1 MKLNR
6 RDFIMGSLALGGA
19 AAVGGLAGCS
29 APKQTPSDQGAMPD
43 TGAEKGIPEIFTDGK
58 WIGTA
63 MGHDDELIAEVVVAN
78 GDLASIRVLRCDDT
92 IGIGTTAAPMMAAR
106 ILEAK
111 NLDVDVVSG
120 ATTTSIAVRN
130 AVSDAIMNAG
140 GDLATFSLGA
150 AEPSGG
156 TDQAVEVDVALAGA
170 GTAGLIAAVRLLEAG
185 KSVVLFE
192 KQDIAGGSMPMTYSG
207 VAAAESELQANY
219 AVGRHDEN
227 PMFSKAGMLA
237 IMSKYLVPENDRFDG
252 AMPYQTAMYDNSGKL
267 VDWLHGMGVG
277 FYSLGVNPAYGVTP
291 YLAPGCYMGG
301 CGYAKDFLVDRVGA
315 LGGQIIYATKVTELS
330 QDSDGRVTGLLAE
343 GRDGSTWTVTA
354 KAVCL
359 TTGGFAANPEMI
371 AEHYPEYAE
380 YKFNCAPGSTGEGIL
395 MGQKAGGA
403 VECMGRELGAFLS
416 TTSQAGSNFEI
427 AFLYQTTPGIIVNAS
442 GAQFGNMMSD
452 NHGMLGR
459 GLRDAANGGAFFYI
473 TDESGRITTNKNEL
487 YAMDTYKC
495 LERRRDM
502 VHFASVEEAAAAL
515 DLPQLEATIE
525 AHNAHALAG
534 EEDEFGRKNL
544 PYLDTYNGIWIV
556 SCIPTFYLTTG
567 GLAIDTAGHVL
578 TEDGKP
584 VAGLY
589 AAGDVCGSI
598 EEKDG
603 RPYAM
608 GFDAAMNYGYL
619 MAEAVIASPPLSLA
633 PGAFRFPAPRLFG
646 NPLLPI
652 AHVRGEHGGEDLQVG
667 LAAVQA
673 GDVDEGLVV
682 GALAVGAS
690 SPLSTA

>member
-29 APKQTPSDQGAMPD
+29 APKQTSSDQGAMPD

-150 AEPSGG
+150 AESSGG

-495 LERRRDM
+495 LERRGDM

-619 MAEAVIASPPLSLA
+619 MAEAVIA
-633 PGAFRFPAPRLFG
+633 
-646 NPLLPI
+646 
-652 AHVRGEHGGEDLQVG
+652 DL
-667 LAAVQA
+667 
-673 GDVDEGLVV
+673 
-682 GALAVGAS
+682 
-690 SPLSTA
+690 

>member
-6 RDFIMGSLALGGA
+6 RDFIMGFLALGGA

-92 IGIGTTAAPMMAAR
+92 IGIPMMAAR

-156 TDQAVEVDVALAGA
+156 TDQAVEVDVALAGV

-495 LERRRDM
+495 LERRGDM

-619 MAEAVIASPPLSLA
+619 MAETVIA
-633 PGAFRFPAPRLFG
+633 
-646 NPLLPI
+646 
-652 AHVRGEHGGEDLQVG
+652 DL
-667 LAAVQA
+667 
-673 GDVDEGLVV
+673 
-682 GALAVGAS
+682 
-690 SPLSTA
+690 

>member
-92 IGIGTTAAPMMAAR
+92 SGIGTTAAPMMAAR

-111 NLDVDVVSG
+111 NLDVDVISG

-495 LERRRDM
+495 LERRGDM

-619 MAEAVIASPPLSLA
+619 MAEAVIA
-633 PGAFRFPAPRLFG
+633 
-646 NPLLPI
+646 
-652 AHVRGEHGGEDLQVG
+652 DL
-667 LAAVQA
+667 
-673 GDVDEGLVV
+673 
-682 GALAVGAS
+682 
-690 SPLSTA
+690 

>member
-1 MKLNR
+1 
-6 RDFIMGSLALGGA
+6 
-19 AAVGGLAGCS
+19 
-29 APKQTPSDQGAMPD
+29 MPD

-343 GRDGSTWTVTA
+343 GRDGSTWTVIA

-495 LERRRDM
+495 LERRGDM

-619 MAEAVIASPPLSLA
+619 MAEAVIA
-633 PGAFRFPAPRLFG
+633 
-646 NPLLPI
+646 
-652 AHVRGEHGGEDLQVG
+652 DL
-667 LAAVQA
+667 
-673 GDVDEGLVV
+673 
-682 GALAVGAS
+682 
-690 SPLSTA
+690 

>member
-1 MKLNR
+1 
-6 RDFIMGSLALGGA
+6 
-19 AAVGGLAGCS
+19 
-29 APKQTPSDQGAMPD
+29 MPD

-106 ILEAK
+106 ILEAN

-343 GRDGSTWTVTA
+343 GRDGSTWTVSA

-371 AEHYPEYAE
+371 AEYYPEYAE

-495 LERRRDM
+495 LERRGDM

-619 MAEAVIASPPLSLA
+619 MAETVIA
-633 PGAFRFPAPRLFG
+633 
-646 NPLLPI
+646 
-652 AHVRGEHGGEDLQVG
+652 DL
-667 LAAVQA
+667 
-673 GDVDEGLVV
+673 
-682 GALAVGAS
+682 
-690 SPLSTA
+690 

>member
-1 MKLNR
+1 
-6 RDFIMGSLALGGA
+6 
-19 AAVGGLAGCS
+19 
-29 APKQTPSDQGAMPD
+29 
-43 TGAEKGIPEIFTDGK
+43 
-58 WIGTA
+58 

-343 GRDGSTWTVTA
+343 GRDGSTWTVIA

-495 LERRRDM
+495 LERRGDM

-619 MAEAVIASPPLSLA
+619 MAEAVIA
-633 PGAFRFPAPRLFG
+633 
-646 NPLLPI
+646 
-652 AHVRGEHGGEDLQVG
+652 DL
-667 LAAVQA
+667 
-673 GDVDEGLVV
+673 
-682 GALAVGAS
+682 
-690 SPLSTA
+690 

>member
-1 MKLNR
+1 
-6 RDFIMGSLALGGA
+6 
-19 AAVGGLAGCS
+19 
-29 APKQTPSDQGAMPD
+29 
-43 TGAEKGIPEIFTDGK
+43 
-58 WIGTA
+58 

-452 NHGMLGR
+452 NHGRLGR
-459 GLRDAANGGAFFYI
+459 GLRDAANGCAFFYI

-619 MAEAVIASPPLSLA
+619 MAEAVIA
-633 PGAFRFPAPRLFG
+633 
-646 NPLLPI
+646 
-652 AHVRGEHGGEDLQVG
+652 DL
-667 LAAVQA
+667 
-673 GDVDEGLVV
+673 
-682 GALAVGAS
+682 
-690 SPLSTA
+690 

>member
-19 AAVGGLAGCS
+19 AAAGGLAGCS

-343 GRDGSTWTVTA
+343 GRDGSTWTVIA

-495 LERRRDM
+495 LERRGDM

-619 MAEAVIASPPLSLA
+619 MAEAVIA
-633 PGAFRFPAPRLFG
+633 
-646 NPLLPI
+646 
-652 AHVRGEHGGEDLQVG
+652 DL
-667 LAAVQA
+667 
-673 GDVDEGLVV
+673 
-682 GALAVGAS
+682 
-690 SPLSTA
+690 

>member
-156 TDQAVEVDVALAGA
+156 TDQAVEVDVALAGV

-207 VAAAESELQANY
+207 VAAAESQLQSNY
-219 AVGRHDEN
+219 ALGRHDEN
-227 PMFSKAGMLA
+227 PMFNKAGMLA

-343 GRDGSTWTVTA
+343 GRDGSTWTVIA

-495 LERRRDM
+495 LERRGDM

-619 MAEAVIASPPLSLA
+619 MAEAVIA
-633 PGAFRFPAPRLFG
+633 
-646 NPLLPI
+646 
-652 AHVRGEHGGEDLQVG
+652 DL
-667 LAAVQA
+667 
-673 GDVDEGLVV
+673 
-682 GALAVGAS
+682 
-690 SPLSTA
+690 

>member
-1 MKLNR
+1 M
-6 RDFIMGSLALGGA
+6 
-19 AAVGGLAGCS
+19 
-29 APKQTPSDQGAMPD
+29 
-43 TGAEKGIPEIFTDGK
+43 
-58 WIGTA
+58 
-63 MGHDDELIAEVVVAN
+63 
-78 GDLASIRVLRCDDT
+78 
-92 IGIGTTAAPMMAAR
+92 
-106 ILEAK
+106 
-111 NLDVDVVSG
+111 
-120 ATTTSIAVRN
+120 
-130 AVSDAIMNAG
+130 
-140 GDLATFSLGA
+140 
-150 AEPSGG
+150 
-156 TDQAVEVDVALAGA
+156 DVALAGA

-343 GRDGSTWTVTA
+343 GRDGSTWTVIA

-495 LERRRDM
+495 LERRGDM

-619 MAEAVIASPPLSLA
+619 MAEAVIA
-633 PGAFRFPAPRLFG
+633 
-646 NPLLPI
+646 
-652 AHVRGEHGGEDLQVG
+652 DL
-667 LAAVQA
+667 
-673 GDVDEGLVV
+673 
-682 GALAVGAS
+682 
-690 SPLSTA
+690 

>member
-29 APKQTPSDQGAMPD
+29 APKQTSSNQEAMPD
-43 TGAEKGIPEIFTDGK
+43 TGAEKGIPEVFTDGK

-63 MGHDDELIAEVVVAN
+63 MGHDDELIAEVIVAD

-140 GDLATFSLGA
+140 GDSATFSLGA
-150 AEPSGG
+150 AEPNDGA
-156 TDQAVEVDVALAGA
+156 DQAIEVDVALAGA

-207 VAAAESELQANY
+207 VAAAESELQTNY
-219 AVGRHDEN
+219 ALGRHDEN
-227 PMFSKAGMLA
+227 PMFSKTGMLA
-237 IMSKYLVPENDRFDG
+237 VMSKYLVPENDRFDG

-315 LGGQIIYATKVTELS
+315 LGGQIVYATKVIELV
-330 QDSDGRVTGLLAE
+330 QDSDERVTGLLAE
-343 GRDGSTWTVTA
+343 GRDGSTWTVSA

-403 VECMGRELGAFLS
+403 IECMGRELGAFLS

-495 LERRRDM
+495 LERRGDM
-502 VHFASVEEAAAAL
+502 VHYASVEEAAETL
-515 DLPQLEATIE
+515 GLPELAATIE

-544 PYLDTYNGIWIV
+544 PYLDTYNGIWVI

-578 TEDGKP
+578 TEAGKP

-589 AAGDVCGSI
+589 AAGDACGSI

-619 MAEAVIASPPLSLA
+619 MAEAIIA
-633 PGAFRFPAPRLFG
+633 
-646 NPLLPI
+646 
-652 AHVRGEHGGEDLQVG
+652 DL
-667 LAAVQA
+667 
-673 GDVDEGLVV
+673 
-682 GALAVGAS
+682 
-690 SPLSTA
+690 

>member
-106 ILEAK
+106 ILKAK

-343 GRDGSTWTVTA
+343 GRDGSTWTVIA

-495 LERRRDM
+495 LERRGDM

-619 MAEAVIASPPLSLA
+619 MAEAVIA
-633 PGAFRFPAPRLFG
+633 
-646 NPLLPI
+646 
-652 AHVRGEHGGEDLQVG
+652 DL
-667 LAAVQA
+667 
-673 GDVDEGLVV
+673 
-682 GALAVGAS
+682 
-690 SPLSTA
+690 

>member
-1 MKLNR
+1 
-6 RDFIMGSLALGGA
+6 
-19 AAVGGLAGCS
+19 
-29 APKQTPSDQGAMPD
+29 MPD
-43 TGAEKGIPEIFTDGK
+43 TGAEKGIPENFTDGK

-495 LERRRDM
+495 LERRGDM

-619 MAEAVIASPPLSLA
+619 MAEAVIA
-633 PGAFRFPAPRLFG
+633 
-646 NPLLPI
+646 
-652 AHVRGEHGGEDLQVG
+652 DL
-667 LAAVQA
+667 
-673 GDVDEGLVV
+673 
-682 GALAVGAS
+682 
-690 SPLSTA
+690 

>member
-92 IGIGTTAAPMMAAR
+92 IDIGTTAAPMMAAR

-207 VAAAESELQANY
+207 VAAAESQLQSNY
-219 AVGRHDEN
+219 ALGRHDEN
-227 PMFSKAGMLA
+227 PMFNKAGMLA

-343 GRDGSTWTVTA
+343 GRDGSTWTVIA

-495 LERRRDM
+495 LERRGDM

-619 MAEAVIASPPLSLA
+619 MAEAVIA
-633 PGAFRFPAPRLFG
+633 
-646 NPLLPI
+646 
-652 AHVRGEHGGEDLQVG
+652 DL
-667 LAAVQA
+667 
-673 GDVDEGLVV
+673 
-682 GALAVGAS
+682 
-690 SPLSTA
+690 

>member
-29 APKQTPSDQGAMPD
+29 APKQASPDQGAMPD
-43 TGAEKGIPEIFTDGK
+43 TGAEKGIPENFTDGK

-495 LERRRDM
+495 LERRGDM

-608 GFDAAMNYGYL
+608 GFDAAMNYEYL
-619 MAEAVIASPPLSLA
+619 MAEAVIA
-633 PGAFRFPAPRLFG
+633 
-646 NPLLPI
+646 
-652 AHVRGEHGGEDLQVG
+652 DL
-667 LAAVQA
+667 
-673 GDVDEGLVV
+673 
-682 GALAVGAS
+682 
-690 SPLSTA
+690 

>member
-29 APKQTPSDQGAMPD
+29 TPKQTSSDQEAMPD

-111 NLDVDVVSG
+111 NLDVDAVSG

-140 GDLATFSLGA
+140 GDLATFSLGTA
-150 AEPSGG
+150 KPSGG
-156 TDQAVEVDVALAGA
+156 KAQAIEVDVALAGA

-207 VAAAESELQANY
+207 VAAAESELQTNY

-237 IMSKYLVPENDRFDG
+237 VMSKYLVPENDRFDG

-315 LGGQIIYATKVTELS
+315 LDGKIIYATKVTELS

-487 YAMDTYKC
+487 YAMNTYKC
-495 LERRRDM
+495 LERRGDM

-525 AHNAHALAG
+525 AHNTHALAG

-619 MAEAVIASPPLSLA
+619 MAEAVIA
-633 PGAFRFPAPRLFG
+633 
-646 NPLLPI
+646 
-652 AHVRGEHGGEDLQVG
+652 DL
-667 LAAVQA
+667 
-673 GDVDEGLVV
+673 
-682 GALAVGAS
+682 
-690 SPLSTA
+690 

>member
-19 AAVGGLAGCS
+19 AAVGGRAGCS

-92 IGIGTTAAPMMAAR
+92 IGIGTPAAPMMAAR

-150 AEPSGG
+150 AESSGG

-380 YKFNCAPGSTGEGIL
+380 YKFNCAPGCSGEGIL
-395 MGQKAGGA
+395 MGKKSGGA

-495 LERRRDM
+495 LERRGDM

-619 MAEAVIASPPLSLA
+619 MAEAVIA
-633 PGAFRFPAPRLFG
+633 
-646 NPLLPI
+646 
-652 AHVRGEHGGEDLQVG
+652 DL
-667 LAAVQA
+667 
-673 GDVDEGLVV
+673 
-682 GALAVGAS
+682 
-690 SPLSTA
+690 

>member
-29 APKQTPSDQGAMPD
+29 APKQTPPDQGATPD

-495 LERRRDM
+495 LERRGDM
-502 VHFASVEEAAAAL
+502 VHFASVEEAATAL

-619 MAEAVIASPPLSLA
+619 MAEAVIA
-633 PGAFRFPAPRLFG
+633 
-646 NPLLPI
+646 
-652 AHVRGEHGGEDLQVG
+652 DL
-667 LAAVQA
+667 
-673 GDVDEGLVV
+673 
-682 GALAVGAS
+682 
-690 SPLSTA
+690 

>member
-1 MKLNR
+1 
-6 RDFIMGSLALGGA
+6 
-19 AAVGGLAGCS
+19 
-29 APKQTPSDQGAMPD
+29 MPD

-156 TDQAVEVDVALAGA
+156 TDQAVEVDVALAGV

-495 LERRRDM
+495 LERRGDM
-502 VHFASVEEAAAAL
+502 VHFASVEDAAAAL

-619 MAEAVIASPPLSLA
+619 MAETVIA
-633 PGAFRFPAPRLFG
+633 
-646 NPLLPI
+646 
-652 AHVRGEHGGEDLQVG
+652 DL
-667 LAAVQA
+667 
-673 GDVDEGLVV
+673 
-682 GALAVGAS
+682 
-690 SPLSTA
+690 

>member
-1 MKLNR
+1 M
-6 RDFIMGSLALGGA
+6 
-19 AAVGGLAGCS
+19 
-29 APKQTPSDQGAMPD
+29 
-43 TGAEKGIPEIFTDGK
+43 
-58 WIGTA
+58 
-63 MGHDDELIAEVVVAN
+63 
-78 GDLASIRVLRCDDT
+78 
-92 IGIGTTAAPMMAAR
+92 
-106 ILEAK
+106 
-111 NLDVDVVSG
+111 
-120 ATTTSIAVRN
+120 
-130 AVSDAIMNAG
+130 
-140 GDLATFSLGA
+140 
-150 AEPSGG
+150 
-156 TDQAVEVDVALAGA
+156 
-170 GTAGLIAAVRLLEAG
+170 
-185 KSVVLFE
+185 
-192 KQDIAGGSMPMTYSG
+192 
-207 VAAAESELQANY
+207 
-219 AVGRHDEN
+219 
-227 PMFSKAGMLA
+227 
-237 IMSKYLVPENDRFDG
+237 
-252 AMPYQTAMYDNSGKL
+252 
-267 VDWLHGMGVG
+267 
-277 FYSLGVNPAYGVTP
+277 
-291 YLAPGCYMGG
+291 
-301 CGYAKDFLVDRVGA
+301 
-315 LGGQIIYATKVTELS
+315 
-330 QDSDGRVTGLLAE
+330 
-343 GRDGSTWTVTA
+343 TA

-495 LERRRDM
+495 LERRGDM

-619 MAEAVIASPPLSLA
+619 MAEAVIA
-633 PGAFRFPAPRLFG
+633 
-646 NPLLPI
+646 
-652 AHVRGEHGGEDLQVG
+652 DL
-667 LAAVQA
+667 
-673 GDVDEGLVV
+673 
-682 GALAVGAS
+682 
-690 SPLSTA
+690 

>member
-156 TDQAVEVDVALAGA
+156 TDQAVEVDVALAGV

-227 PMFSKAGMLA
+227 PMFSKAGKLA

-495 LERRRDM
+495 LERRGDM

-619 MAEAVIASPPLSLA
+619 MAETVIA
-633 PGAFRFPAPRLFG
+633 
-646 NPLLPI
+646 
-652 AHVRGEHGGEDLQVG
+652 DL
-667 LAAVQA
+667 
-673 GDVDEGLVV
+673 
-682 GALAVGAS
+682 
-690 SPLSTA
+690 

>member
-1 MKLNR
+1 
-6 RDFIMGSLALGGA
+6 
-19 AAVGGLAGCS
+19 
-29 APKQTPSDQGAMPD
+29 
-43 TGAEKGIPEIFTDGK
+43 
-58 WIGTA
+58 

-156 TDQAVEVDVALAGA
+156 TDQAVEVDVALAGV

-277 FYSLGVNPAYGVTP
+277 FYSLGVNPAYGITP

-495 LERRRDM
+495 LERRGDM

-619 MAEAVIASPPLSLA
+619 MAETVIA
-633 PGAFRFPAPRLFG
+633 
-646 NPLLPI
+646 
-652 AHVRGEHGGEDLQVG
+652 DL
-667 LAAVQA
+667 
-673 GDVDEGLVV
+673 
-682 GALAVGAS
+682 
-690 SPLSTA
+690 

>member
-29 APKQTPSDQGAMPD
+29 ASKQTPSDQGAMPD

-495 LERRRDM
+495 LERRGDM

-619 MAEAVIASPPLSLA
+619 MAEAVIA
-633 PGAFRFPAPRLFG
+633 
-646 NPLLPI
+646 
-652 AHVRGEHGGEDLQVG
+652 DL
-667 LAAVQA
+667 
-673 GDVDEGLVV
+673 
-682 GALAVGAS
+682 
-690 SPLSTA
+690 

>member
-1 MKLNR
+1 
-6 RDFIMGSLALGGA
+6 
-19 AAVGGLAGCS
+19 
-29 APKQTPSDQGAMPD
+29 MPD

-619 MAEAVIASPPLSLA
+619 MAEAVIA
-633 PGAFRFPAPRLFG
+633 
-646 NPLLPI
+646 
-652 AHVRGEHGGEDLQVG
+652 DL
-667 LAAVQA
+667 
-673 GDVDEGLVV
+673 
-682 GALAVGAS
+682 
-690 SPLSTA
+690 

>member
-29 APKQTPSDQGAMPD
+29 APKQASPDQGAMPD
-43 TGAEKGIPEIFTDGK
+43 TGAEKGIPENFTDGK

-495 LERRRDM
+495 LERRGDM

-619 MAEAVIASPPLSLA
+619 MAEAVIA
-633 PGAFRFPAPRLFG
+633 
-646 NPLLPI
+646 
-652 AHVRGEHGGEDLQVG
+652 DL
-667 LAAVQA
+667 
-673 GDVDEGLVV
+673 
-682 GALAVGAS
+682 
-690 SPLSTA
+690 

>member
-78 GDLASIRVLRCDDT
+78 GDLASIRVLRCDDA

-150 AEPSGG
+150 AESSGG

-495 LERRRDM
+495 LERRGDM

-619 MAEAVIASPPLSLA
+619 MAEAVIA
-633 PGAFRFPAPRLFG
+633 
-646 NPLLPI
+646 
-652 AHVRGEHGGEDLQVG
+652 DL
-667 LAAVQA
+667 
-673 GDVDEGLVV
+673 
-682 GALAVGAS
+682 
-690 SPLSTA
+690 

>member
-170 GTAGLIAAVRLLEAG
+170 GTAGLITAVRLLEAG

-495 LERRRDM
+495 LERRGDM

-619 MAEAVIASPPLSLA
+619 MAETVIA
-633 PGAFRFPAPRLFG
+633 
-646 NPLLPI
+646 
-652 AHVRGEHGGEDLQVG
+652 DL
-667 LAAVQA
+667 
-673 GDVDEGLVV
+673 
-682 GALAVGAS
+682 
-690 SPLSTA
+690 

>member
-43 TGAEKGIPEIFTDGK
+43 TGAEKGIPENFTDGK

-111 NLDVDVVSG
+111 NLDVDAVSG

-207 VAAAESELQANY
+207 VAAAESQLQSNY
-219 AVGRHDEN
+219 ALGRHDEN
-227 PMFSKAGMLA
+227 PMFNKAGMLA
-237 IMSKYLVPENDRFDG
+237 VMSKYLVPENDRFDG

-315 LGGQIIYATKVTELS
+315 LGGQIIYATEVTELV
-330 QDSDGRVTGLLAE
+330 QEADGRVTGLLAQ
-343 GRDGSTWTVTA
+343 GRDGSSWTVGA

-359 TTGGFAANPEMI
+359 TTGGFAANPDMI
-371 AEHYPEYAE
+371 AEYYPEYADYE
-380 YKFNCAPGSTGEGIL
+380 FNCAPGSTGEGIL

-403 VECMGRELGAFLS
+403 IECMGRELGAFLS

-495 LERRRDM
+495 LERRGDM

-619 MAEAVIASPPLSLA
+619 MAETVIA
-633 PGAFRFPAPRLFG
+633 
-646 NPLLPI
+646 
-652 AHVRGEHGGEDLQVG
+652 DL
-667 LAAVQA
+667 
-673 GDVDEGLVV
+673 
-682 GALAVGAS
+682 
-690 SPLSTA
+690 